1 MHLVGRRCPPIGLG
15 KGRFHQME
23 IEYGPSERVIHIPV
37 TFDSNHREA
46 YYENGLLV
54 IRIRCKEANDTIKID
69 VS

>member
-1 MHLVGRRCPPIGLG
+1 
-15 KGRFHQME
+15 ME